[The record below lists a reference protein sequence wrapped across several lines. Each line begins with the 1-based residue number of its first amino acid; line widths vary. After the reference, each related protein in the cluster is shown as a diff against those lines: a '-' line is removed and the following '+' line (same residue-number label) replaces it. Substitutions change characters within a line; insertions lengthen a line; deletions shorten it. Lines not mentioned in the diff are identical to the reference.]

1 MLDQTDRKLLD
12 AIQKDATRTL
22 AELSESVGL
31 SRNAC
36 WTRLKRL
43 EEAGYVKG
51 RRALLNREK
60 LNLGLMVFVSIR
72 TDIHSRA
79 WAEDF
84 RQAVADLPEIVGVYR
99 TAGETDYLIQAV
111 VPDVAAYDALY
122 QRLTAR
128 LTLSDVSGA
137 FVMEE
142 IKATSELPLDYA

>member
-1 MLDQTDRKLLD
+1 MLDRFDRKILD
-12 AIQKDATRTL
+12 CIQKDATRTL
-22 AELSESVGL
+22 AALAETVGL

-43 EEAGYVKG
+43 EDEGYILG
-51 RRALLNREK
+51 RRALLDREK

-72 TDIHSRA
+72 TDNHSQA
-79 WAEDF
+79 WAEQF
-84 RQAVADLPEIVGVYR
+84 RRAVADLPEIVGVFR

-111 VPDVAAYDALY
+111 VPDVRAYDALY

>member
-1 MLDQTDRKLLD
+1 MIDHIDRRLLE
-12 AIQKDATRTL
+12 AVQKDASRTL
-22 AELSESVGL
+22 TEFAEQVGL

-43 EEAGYVKG
+43 EEDGYIVG

-60 LNLGLMVFVSIR
+60 LNLGLMVFVSIK
-72 TDIHSRA
+72 TDNHSQA
-79 WAEDF
+79 WAEQF
-84 RQAVADLPEIVGVYR
+84 RRAVADLPEIVGVFR

-111 VPDVAAYDALY
+111 VPDVKAYDSLY

>member
-1 MLDQTDRKLLD
+1 MLDRTDRRLLD
-12 AIQKDATRTL
+12 AIQQDATRTL
-22 AELSESVGL
+22 AELAELVGL

-36 WTRLKRL
+36 WTRLRRL
-43 EEAGYVKG
+43 EDEGYVLG

-60 LNLGLMVFVSIR
+60 LNLGLMVFVSIK
-72 TDIHSRA
+72 TDNHSQA
-79 WAEDF
+79 WAKDF
-84 RQAVADLPEIVGVYR
+84 RRAVADLPEIVGVFR

-111 VPDVAAYDALY
+111 VPDVKAYDALY

>member
-1 MLDQTDRKLLD
+1 MLNPIDRKLLD
-12 AIQKDATRTL
+12 SIQKDATRTL
-22 AELSESVGL
+22 AELAERVGL

-43 EEAGYVKG
+43 EEEGYVKG
-51 RRALLNREK
+51 RRALLDREK

-72 TDIHSRA
+72 TDDHSRA
-79 WAEDF
+79 WAEAF
-84 RQAVADLPEIVGVYR
+84 RDAVADLPEIVGVFR
-99 TAGETDYLIQAV
+99 TAGDTDYLLQAV
-111 VPDVAAYDALY
+111 VPDVKAYDALY

-142 IKATSELPLDYA
+142 MKATSELPLDYA